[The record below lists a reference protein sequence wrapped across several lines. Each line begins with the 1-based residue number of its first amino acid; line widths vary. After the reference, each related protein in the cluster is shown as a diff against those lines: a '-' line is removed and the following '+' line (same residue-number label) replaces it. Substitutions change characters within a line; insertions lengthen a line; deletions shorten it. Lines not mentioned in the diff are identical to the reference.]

1 MATPLLT
8 TKLHIPPV
16 RPELVVR
23 PRLIERLN
31 AGLVSRRNLTL
42 VSAPAGYGKTTLV
55 NVWLRS
61 TGRPFAWI
69 SLDEGDNDL
78 IRFLSYLVAAFRRV
92 DDGIGQ
98 AAQHLL
104 EAPQLP
110 PVEPLLTELINDI
123 VTQSLSFT
131 LVLDDYHT
139 IMELAVHEAVRFLL
153 ERQPP
158 QMHLVI
164 VSRQDPPLPLSR
176 LRGRGQVTEIRQSDL
191 CFTLEEATTFL
202 NQSMGLN
209 LKTSEV
215 AALDAHTEG
224 WIAGL
229 QMAAFALQSRMAD
242 GGTDSVSRFID
253 SFSGRHHFILDYLT
267 DEVLRHQPEPIYRF
281 LLRTSIL
288 ERMCGSLCD
297 ALTGQAAEDKSAL
310 TSSQQIL
317 EHLQHANLFVVPL
330 DEERRWYRYHRLF
343 AELLRARLQ
352 EVESGQVPRLHLR
365 AAQWYDQNALLAE
378 AVHHAL
384 AIPDFDL
391 AADVIERAILK
402 ATAWPSINVA
412 TFLEWLRVL
421 PDDVVLPRPRLR
433 LFASRVFYLSG
444 QREETERILQELS
457 DSLQDAPSIP
467 DAENIL
473 GPVIVDRASYAA
485 VRGDVRQAIEFAH
498 QAMTYWPENNV
509 MMQMRVS
516 SILGLAHFRAGNMP
530 EAGRA
535 FSQAIAAA
543 MAANLGFVAVPLV
556 CNLAEVQIV
565 QGELRQAF
573 QTCQQALEMAIVD
586 GTRTSVAGFAG
597 LELSKILYEQNDLPA
612 AERYASEGLDL
623 LIQSGTTD
631 SFGIGHALLARVR
644 QALGD
649 DAGALAAIQR
659 AVQITQGFDI
669 ARVATLIGAYQA
681 RIWLAQDKRD
691 LAARWARDYG
701 QLGET
706 EYLREF
712 EDLTLARVLLAQ
724 DKPSAAL
731 TLLDALLPPAEAAGR
746 MGTVIEISA
755 LRALA
760 LRALGDMDEA
770 LGALE
775 RALQLAEPEGY
786 ARVFIDEGEPMAELL
801 RYGAAR
807 TIAPEYVRR
816 LLQAFGI
823 REYGN
828 MGEERPSPHTPT
840 LIEPLTDREM
850 QVLQL
855 LADRLSNSEI
865 AQRLFISLPTVKSHT
880 RNIYGKIGV
889 HNRKEAVV
897 RARALGILPS

>member
-1 MATPLLT
+1 
-8 TKLHIPPV
+8 
-16 RPELVVR
+16 
-23 PRLIERLN
+23 
-31 AGLVSRRNLTL
+31 
-42 VSAPAGYGKTTLV
+42 
-55 NVWLRS
+55 
-61 TGRPFAWI
+61 
-69 SLDEGDNDL
+69 
-78 IRFLSYLVAAFRRV
+78 
-92 DDGIGQ
+92 
-98 AAQHLL
+98 
-104 EAPQLP
+104 
-110 PVEPLLTELINDI
+110 
-123 VTQSLSFT
+123 
-131 LVLDDYHT
+131 
-139 IMELAVHEAVRFLL
+139 
-153 ERQPP
+153 
-158 QMHLVI
+158 MHLVI

-202 NQSMGLN
+202 NQSMGLD

-229 QMAAFALQSRMAD
+229 QMAAFALQSRIAD
-242 GGTDSVSRFID
+242 GETDSIPQFID

-267 DEVLRHQPEPIYRF
+267 DEVVRHQPEQIYKF
-281 LLRTSIL
+281 LLRTCIL

-297 ALTGQAAEDKSAL
+297 ALTDQTAEDKSTL
-310 TSSQQIL
+310 TLSQQIL
-317 EHLQHANLFVVPL
+317 EHLQRANLFVVPL
-330 DEERRWYRYHRLF
+330 DDERRWYRYHRLF

-352 EVESGQVPRLHLR
+352 EVEPDQVPRLHLR
-365 AAQWYDQNALLAE
+365 AAQWYDQNALPAE

-421 PDDVVLPRPRLR
+421 PDDVVRPRPRLR

-457 DSLQDAPSIP
+457 DSLQDTPAIP

-498 QAMTYWPENNV
+498 QALTYWPENNV

-543 MAANLGFVAVPLV
+543 RAADLGFVAVPLV

-565 QGELRQAF
+565 QGQLRQAF
-573 QTCQQALEMAIVD
+573 QTCQQAMEMAIVD
-586 GTRTSVAGFAG
+586 GARTSVAGFAG

-612 AERYASEGLDL
+612 AERYASEGLEL

-631 SFGIGHALLARVR
+631 SFGIGHALLAWIR

-649 DAGALAAIQR
+649 DDGALAAIQR

-669 ARVATLIGAYQA
+669 ARVATLIAAYQA
-681 RIWLAQDKRD
+681 RIWLAQGARD
-691 LAARWARDYG
+691 LAARWARDYER
-701 QLGET
+701 LGET

-712 EDLTLARVLLAQ
+712 EDLTLVRVLLAQ

-731 TLLDALLPPAEAAGR
+731 ALLDTLLPLAEAAGR

-760 LRALGDMDEA
+760 LWALGDPSASPSASSGGPSGQVPSKA

-801 RYGAAR
+801 RYAAAR

-823 REYGN
+823 REYES
-828 MGEERPSPHTPT
+828 MGVWECGSMGVWERNAHPPT
-840 LIEPLTDREM
+840 LPH
-850 QVLQL
+850 
-855 LADRLSNSEI
+855 S
-865 AQRLFISLPTVKSHT
+865 
-880 RNIYGKIGV
+880 
-889 HNRKEAVV
+889 
-897 RARALGILPS
+897 